1 MLFIL
6 DENQYDQPKKP
17 AYYTCPCGVKLK
29 NNKMNIIN
37 HKKTRKHEKY
47 LKSQNEIIIN
57 NDNLFYCQCGS
68 IVVNNPNS
76 RSTHRRTKK
85 HKLFLLSIND

>member
-17 AYYTCPCGVKLK
+17 KYYTCPCGVKLINK
-29 NNKMNIIN
+29 KMNIIN
-37 HKKTRKHEKY
+37 HKKTRKHILYSKTD
-47 LKSQNEIIIN
+47 
-57 NDNLFYCQCGS
+57 NDCNNLFYCDCGS

-85 HKLFLLSIND
+85 HKLFLLSNNDN